1 MVYDV
6 TMLEAFYAAYK
17 GKVKY
22 VTGYTETPFDAWPNK
37 FCMLICMM

>member
-17 GKVKY
+17 RKGRTR
-22 VTGYTETPFDAWPNK
+22 TGYTETPFDVDRKDFVCSPV
-37 FCMLICMM
+37 